1 MDKETHLIKNSN
13 TLGLIGRPMKEDL
26 ESLLGIEVR
35 MANDA
40 NCFAIAEANL
50 GAVPDIVKIQ
60 KLCLVSLWELG

>member
-1 MDKETHLIKNSN
+1 
-13 TLGLIGRPMKEDL
+13 MKEDL

-60 KLCLVSLWELG
+60 KLCLVSLWELV